1 MSAFLVISYSSKAL
15 KLLGAP
21 HFSPAATT
29 LISARCFY
37 SLYGVASDG
46 SLGGLRVAAH
56 IWRRVFSSV

>member
-29 LISARCFY
+29 LISDRCFY

-56 IWRRVFSSV
+56 I